1 MKTSKSKLN
10 AQRRLSEARC
20 YAASVERK
28 VDKLYGDAY
37 RKYLRNTQHPKH
49 DIWWRVEDI
58 LARACNQ
65 LSKINA
71 A

>member
-28 VDKLYGDAY
+28 VDRLYGDAY
-37 RKYLRNTQHPKH
+37 RKYLRNTQYPKQ

-58 LARACNQ
+58 
-65 LSKINA
+65 
-71 A
+71 